1 MQLNIIGEWFM
12 AAIELH
18 PDFKDFL
25 RLLNSHGVE
34 YLVVGGYAV
43 GYYGYPRAT
52 GDMDIWISI
61 NEVNA
66 ERTAQVLR
74 DFGMPELKATETVIY

>member
-12 AAIELH
+12 AVIELR

-34 YLVVGGYAV
+34 YLLKLGT
-43 GYYGYPRAT
+43 AT
-52 GDMDIWISI
+52 NKIVKFI
-61 NEVNA
+61 
-66 ERTAQVLR
+66 
-74 DFGMPELKATETVIY
+74 KC